1 MMRSMFQ
8 EPEDAVQLEPE
19 DLSVYI
25 LKYLDATITAR
36 PDALLI
42 RHNFIIELRNQWE
55 DESLARAYTEAW
67 MWLERAGMLAP
78 DPYTESCVFI
88 TKLGRRMLD
97 EADLAAYQRGSLLRE
112 VNLDALLTQK
122 ALPEYVRGDYEVAIF
137 QAFKAV
143 EVRVRHAS
151 NLGNDKIGVQ
161 LMREAFHTETGP
173 LTDFSMET
181 SEREAMSHMFAAAI
195 GLMKNPTS
203 HRYTDLDDHRKL
215 QKQFCGQIISSG

>member
-1 MMRSMFQ
+1 
-8 EPEDAVQLEPE
+8 
-19 DLSVYI
+19 
-25 LKYLDATITAR
+25 
-36 PDALLI
+36 
-42 RHNFIIELRNQWE
+42 
-55 DESLARAYTEAW
+55 
-67 MWLERAGMLAP
+67 
-78 DPYTESCVFI
+78 
-88 TKLGRRMLD
+88 MLD

-143 EVRVRHAS
+143 EVRVRHAC

-203 HRYTDLDDHRKL
+203 HRYTDLDDPQEAAEAILWANYLLRVVDRCWNK
-215 QKQFCGQIISSG
+215 